1 MYGYVS
7 QWRETKIF
15 TFLVFEQLEAG
26 FLQHT
31 EMSEYGREKHVV
43 AAKF

>member
-1 MYGYVS
+1 MGMFRSGVK
-7 QWRETKIF
+7 RKF
-15 TFLVFEQLEAG
+15 LRFLVFEQLEAG